1 MNAGVEILLQRMKN
15 NPEDFYYHPN
25 KGMSRWHRLVDHAI
39 ADEVVT
45 QEEKDAL
52 DAGMKEVRRQSF
64 TELVMKE
71 LAGEGEPSD
80 EGKSLRHPI
89 QGTGLGGATLAQS
102 MAQRQAYLAQN
113 AYQSGAGLTSSAT
126 WANTQASLTLG
137 DTTLSESTL
146 KQLLDARTLA
156 SKPGGFIKKHWW
168 NKTLP
173 ELFGKR

>member
-1 MNAGVEILLQRMKN
+1 MNAGVEILLQRMKD

-64 TELVMKE
+64 TETVMKE

-80 EGKSLRHPI
+80 EEKSLRHPI
-89 QGTGLGGATLAQS
+89 QGTGLGGLTLGQS
-102 MAQRQAYLAQN
+102 T
-113 AYQSGAGLTSSAT
+113 GLTNGGFTLTNAGAVTGTLNAGSI
-126 WANTQASLTLG
+126 TLG
-137 DTTLSESTL
+137 DTTLSEAGL
-146 KQLLDARTLA
+146 KQMLA
-156 SKPGGFIKKHWW
+156 THRAMREETKSKHWW
-168 NKTLP
+168 NKSLH
-173 ELFGKR
+173 EVFGKK

>member
-1 MNAGVEILLQRMKN
+1 MNAGVEILLQRMKD

-25 KGMSRWHRLVDHAI
+25 KGMSRWHRLVDYAI

-52 DAGMKEVRRQSF
+52 DAGMKEVRRQKF
-64 TELVMKE
+64 TETVMKE
-71 LAGEGEPSD
+71 LAGEGEES
-80 EGKSLRHPI
+80 EAEKLSQMAHSI
-89 QGTGLGGATLAQS
+89 TL
-102 MAQRQAYLAQN
+102 
-113 AYQSGAGLTSSAT
+113 GAGAIRAQPMGAGNTNAVWSTTTAT
-126 WANTQASLTLG
+126 GTLNTNSITLG
-137 DTTLSESTL
+137 NTTLSESTL

-173 ELFGKR
+173 ELFGKK

>member
-1 MNAGVEILLQRMKN
+1 MNAGVEILLQRMKD

-80 EGKSLRHPI
+80 EKKSPYLAPSA
-89 QGTGLGGATLAQS
+89 TLSVGATLGQS
-102 MAQRQAYLAQN
+102 IQATWGNTNSAFLDAQRYQTEQLRIQVDAQIK
-113 AYQSGAGLTSSAT
+113 AMKQ
-126 WANTQASLTLG
+126 Q
-137 DTTLSESTL
+137 ES
-146 KQLLDARTLA
+146 
-156 SKPGGFIKKHWW
+156 KKRWW
-168 NKTLP
+168 NRTMPDL
-173 ELFGKR
+173 LGKK